1 MTRAYANG
9 RTIVHKGDGLVDV
22 AGPPDVCKTPSPAGP
37 VPVPYVNVARTADLA
52 QGARRTVIDGS
63 PVALASSYIV
73 TSTGDEPGT
82 AGGGVISG
90 RIRGKLKWQSTS
102 LDVRV
107 EGKGVA
113 RFTDAVS
120 HNGNTF
126 NASFFQCGTGWAYGD
141 DFEGPCRI
149 CNRSPS
155 SHRVPE
161 KKKSSLKKARELYDA
176 LQAAYNEY
184 QTLGNERVVLQGQ
197 LDQLKAQLAAAN
209 AAAAGSSTTAG
220 PSTAGPST
228 TPPAAAPLTPQQRKA
243 LTQQIKDK
251 GREVR
256 GKQDE
261 VGKRAVHKNR
271 SVHGGYMIGVMICE
285 CGKVFAAMS
294 GQTHAGFKRVVEE
307 LGFTLCDQQ
316 SGVDDYIAANPRVN
330 DLDTRSTVHE
340 RWDDARDRNDNNE
353 PFYNPPGVCA
363 AAKLVTRNQ
372 GHIPRSMTEMFFA
385 PLQPHQVDLRYR
397 HYDRLHPFRV
407 ALRWL
412 TRGRRGNH
420 DVWREESFDPG
431 VTVPS
436 CVTCQSLVP
445 LTLCNYKRRSCPG

>member
-9 RTIVHKGDGLVDV
+9 RTIVHRGDGLVDV

-37 VPVPYVNVARTADLA
+37 VPVPYVNAARTADLA
-52 QGARRTVIDGS
+52 QGARRTEIDGS

-161 KKKSSLKKARELYDA
+161 KKKSSLKQAQALYDA
-176 LQAAYNEY
+176 LQAAYDDY
-184 QTLGNERVVLQGQ
+184 RALGDERVALQGE
-197 LDQLKAQLAAAN
+197 LDQLKAQLAAAGTS
-209 AAAAGSSTTAG
+209 AAGPSTAG

-228 TPPAAAPLTPQQRKA
+228 APLDAKQRKA
-243 LTQQIKDK
+243 LSQRIKDK

-271 SVHGGYMIGVMICE
+271 STHGGYMIGVMVCE

-294 GQTHAGFKRVVEE
+294 GQTLVGFKRVVEE

-316 SGVDDYIAANPRVN
+316 AGVDDYIAANPRV
-330 DLDTRSTVHE
+330 DARLRVEE
-340 RWDDARDRNDNNE
+340 RWDEAKNRNRNNE
-353 PFYNPPGVCA
+353 PFCNAPGVCA
-363 AAKLVTRNQ
+363 AAKLVTRSG
-372 GHIPRSMTEMFFA
+372 GHVPRSMTEMFFA
-385 PLQPHQVDLRYR
+385 PLQPHRVDLRYR

-412 TRGRRGNH
+412 TRGRHGDH

-445 LTLCNYKRRSCPG
+445 LTLCDYKRRSCPR